1 MPAINVAS
9 SQWVDIYTQSA
20 IAKGTGLLIQNQ
32 GSARMYVQQAAAL
45 PAASDNTGRW
55 VEIGEEVQVDAGAA
69 GVYGRCSPGGV
80 VAYVQATA

>member
-1 MPAINVAS
+1 MPAINVNTP
-9 SQWVDIYTQSA
+9 QWVDIYTQSG

-32 GSARMYVQQAAAL
+32 GGARMYVQQATSL
-45 PAASDNTGRW
+45 PATGDNTGRW
-55 VEIGEEVQVDAGAA
+55 VEIGEEVQVDAGAT